1 MYSTCGRLSSTEY
14 RFMRTRRDYDWLMEG
29 YIIEYSLE
37 SPFDGSREYS
47 VRLSVTD
54 MHSNMVDMLLEAS
67 FSKDEKV

>member
-1 MYSTCGRLSSTEY
+1 
-14 RFMRTRRDYDWLMEG
+14 MEG

-67 FSKDEKV
+67 FSKDENV